1 MESNIILY
9 NGNEKDNYTINTNSK
24 IIDFKKKISEK
35 IGIPAEEQ
43 DIFYFPNFLTD
54 DETFESL
61 KMEKN
66 GYFIFLLFKKDETYD
81 IKITHEDHYYSDLIL
96 TINDSMSIKLIRN
109 IIKYKDNHNHHND
122 NPKIKYDLL
131 SDSIILN
138 EDKMAKDYN
147 LKEKASI
154 LVAIHRLKG

>member
-9 NGNEKDNYTINTNSK
+9 NGNEKDTYTINSNSK

-35 IGIPAEEQ
+35 TGIPVEEQ
-43 DIFYFPNFLTD
+43 DIFYFPNFVTD

-61 KMEKN
+61 EMEKKRE
-66 GYFIFLLFKKDETYD
+66 FDFLLFKKDETYEIE
-81 IKITHEDHYYSDLIL
+81 IKHNGHYYSDISLM
-96 TINDSMSIKLIRN
+96 INDSMSICLIKN
-109 IIKYKDNHNHHND
+109 IIRYKDNDDHYND
-122 NPKIKYDLL
+122 NPKMRYVLF
-131 SDSIILN
+131 SDSIRLN

-154 LVAIHRLKG
+154 LVTIHYMKG